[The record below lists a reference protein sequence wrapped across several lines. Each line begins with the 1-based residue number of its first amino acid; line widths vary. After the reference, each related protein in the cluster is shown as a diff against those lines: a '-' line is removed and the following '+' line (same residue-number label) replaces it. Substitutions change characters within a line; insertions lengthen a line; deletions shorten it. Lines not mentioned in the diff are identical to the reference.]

1 MPALPNELFEKFT
14 KDYELSNYDAL
25 VLIEQKEIASYFEE
39 VIQFTKNYKSAAN
52 WVMVNIKS
60 YLNQQAIEI
69 NLFPVSPKNIGL
81 LINMIDEKIVS
92 HSLAN
97 QKLFPSMISSPSE
110 NPNLIAEKNNWISS
124 NNENELSSIILKV
137 LDENHAEKE
146 RFINGEKNL
155 TGFFMGKIMK
165 ATKGTADPKK
175 AAQLLNEILS

>member
-69 NLFPVSPKNIGL
+69 NLFPKP
-81 LINMIDEKIVS
+81 
-92 HSLAN
+92 
-97 QKLFPSMISSPSE
+97 
-110 NPNLIAEKNNWISS
+110 
-124 NNENELSSIILKV
+124 
-137 LDENHAEKE
+137 
-146 RFINGEKNL
+146 
-155 TGFFMGKIMK
+155 
-165 ATKGTADPKK
+165 
-175 AAQLLNEILS
+175 